1 MTNTWVHITR
11 MIRMLIR
18 KHDIAPVLAQL
29 KLYILISSFLYIHY
43 TFLYHHFCIFL
54 EYHLHIDYQ

>member
-18 KHDIAPVLAQL
+18 KHDIAPVLVQL
-29 KLYILISSFLYIHY
+29 KLYILISSFLYILRISFTHR
-43 TFLYHHFCIFL
+43 LSMRMS
-54 EYHLHIDYQ
+54 E